1 MRPLAGVI
9 IALGLVALTML
20 WIETQVEEERPQVAS
35 LPVQANK
42 PVSDLPDFAEI
53 SDVKQKKRAFFSY
66 LRPTVEQVNREINGQ
81 RQFLLQ
87 LKQRL
92 DKDLTVSGAQAAKA
106 ERIAQQYGYELRQIS
121 SETLEPLLARVDTVP
136 VEMVLVQAANETGW
150 GSSRFAREGLN
161 FFGQWCFRA
170 GCGLVPLGRDDGRN
184 HEVAKFDS
192 VEESVSSY
200 LNNLNTNPAYLEL
213 RQIRSQLRNAEMEV
227 TAASLIPGLIR
238 YSERKEA
245 YVDELL
251 SMLETN
257 KRYM

>member
-9 IALGLVALTML
+9 VALGLVALGIL
-20 WIETQVEEERPQVAS
+20 WIETQVDEKRPEVAR
-35 LPVQANK
+35 LPIQPNTA
-42 PVSDLPDFAEI
+42 VSALPDFAAI
-53 SDVKQKKRAFFSY
+53 ADVREKKRAFFGF
-66 LRPTVEQVNREINGQ
+66 LRPTVEQVNLKINGQ

-92 DKDLTVSGAQAAKA
+92 DQGLTISGPQAAKA

-121 SETLEPLLARVDTVP
+121 SETLAPLLVRVDTIP

-150 GSSRFAREGLN
+150 GSSRFARDGLN
-161 FFGQWCFRA
+161 FFGQWCFKA
-170 GCGLVPLGRDDGRN
+170 GCGLVPQGRDDGRN
-184 HEVAKFDS
+184 HEVAKFDT
-192 VEESVSSY
+192 VEASVSSY
-200 LNNLNTNPAYLEL
+200 LKNLNTNPAYQDLRAIRSEL
-213 RQIRSQLRNAEMEV
+213 RGARMEV

-251 SMLETN
+251 NMLETN
-257 KRYM
+257 RRYM